1 MKFTGLDNLDKVFLE
16 QEGNKVVALCVSLA
30 AYRLNLYPA
39 AIQPPSVDF
48 GGSSI
53 LEIDTTTTDQMAPS
67 SPSPS
72 TSPRNSAI
80 PASPKASPPDSPSRK
95 SLPMR
100 IPADNRAKFIVGVCA
115 LDAKVS
121 WSLFVMAYDRH
132 AQNHVAMSSIA

>member
-1 MKFTGLDNLDKVFLE
+1 MDKVFLE

-39 AIQPPSVDF
+39 AIHPPSVDF

-72 TSPRNSAI
+72 T
-80 PASPKASPPDSPSRK
+80 SPKASPPDSPSRK